1 VGLAGIPIFSNEVKL
16 RSTHP
21 TILMPTGTV
30 KLLVV
35 DRGYG
40 FITIPKGED
49 VFFAHD
55 AVPDHGFRKLAV
67 GQTVEFEWAGK
78 GKKSVKGPR
87 AKVVTPAAPAAADE
101 TPSAG

>member
-1 VGLAGIPIFSNEVKL
+1 
-16 RSTHP
+16 
-21 TILMPTGTV
+21 MPTGTV

-67 GQTVEFEWAGK
+67 GQAVVFEWAGK

-87 AKVVTPAAPAAADE
+87 AKVVTPAVVTHAKEKPTE
-101 TPSAG
+101 TTTP